1 MSLSTIFQL
10 HGKKQNIRA
19 VAEKKYVP
27 PSPFPPGWQLI
38 FFSRGRRANENINSV
53 GPGYR
58 HTMYNCM
65 GHT

>member
-27 PSPFPPGWQLI
+27 PSPPDG
-38 FFSRGRRANENINSV
+38 N
-53 GPGYR
+53 
-58 HTMYNCM
+58 
-65 GHT
+65 

>member
-27 PSPFPPGWQLI
+27 LPPRMATDI
-38 FFSRGRRANENINSV
+38 FFKGS
-53 GPGYR
+53 P
-58 HTMYNCM
+58 CK
-65 GHT
+65 